1 MGPRPVPA
9 ANVSVVSD
17 NISRDALR
25 AVFSLTGTQPGA
37 ISSRHAIMGGH
48 GTITLV
54 GASEA
59 LMTRA
64 WDVAFQCEKRW
75 TRFSPDSDISRLNQ
89 AEGSP
94 VEVDPATFRLI
105 SAMRVGHDITLGAFD
120 PTLLVDELKAGYG
133 SSVVDSTRTTTLP
146 ASAVSPG
153 NLAGIRLADTTITL
167 PLGTVLDA
175 GGIGKGLAAD
185 LVCEFALA
193 EGAWGVMA
201 EFGGDVVVAGQ
212 APDGVAWRLG
222 IEDPFDTQKHAAVIR
237 LSQGAIVTSS
247 QRKRRFGAEGDQ
259 THHLIDPATHASAK
273 TNVQTVTVIAATGA
287 RAEALTKRGF
297 LQDTSRYLQWLP
309 TVGAA
314 GMVIDD
320 AGVEMTSENWMR
332 YQ

>member
-1 MGPRPVPA
+1 
-9 ANVSVVSD
+9 
-17 NISRDALR
+17 
-25 AVFSLTGTQPGA
+25 
-37 ISSRHAIMGGH
+37 MGGH

-59 LMTRA
+59 VMSGA
-64 WDVAFQCEKRW
+64 WELVSRCEQLW
-75 TRFSPDSDISRLNQ
+75 TRFSPDSDISRLNS
-89 AEGSP
+89 AEGAP
-94 VEVDPATFRLI
+94 VTVDPLTFRLI
-105 SAMRVGHDITLGAFD
+105 SAMKVGHDISLGAFD
-120 PTLLVDELKAGYG
+120 PTLLVDELNAGYVA
-133 SSVVDSTRTTTLP
+133 SVLDPARTTVLP
-146 ASAVSPG
+146 ASATSLG
-153 NLAGIRLADTTITL
+153 NLAGIRVSHSSPESPATVTM

-201 EFGGDVVVAGQ
+201 EFGGDIVVAGN

-222 IEDPFDTQKHAAVIR
+222 IENPFDTQTHAAIIR
-237 LSQGAIVTSS
+237 LSEGAIVTSS
-247 QRKRRFGAEGDQ
+247 QRKRRFGSEGKE

-273 TNVQTVTVIAATGA
+273 TSVQTVTVIAATGA
-287 RAEALTKRGF
+287 RAEALTKPGF
-297 LQDTSRYLQWLP
+297 LQDTTHYLQWLP

-320 AGVEMTSENWMR
+320 AGAEMVSENWIR

>member
-1 MGPRPVPA
+1 VTT
-9 ANVSVVSD
+9 D

-25 AVFSLTGTQPGA
+25 AVFSLTGTQPGV
-37 ISSRHAIMGGH
+37 ISSRQEIMGGH
-48 GTITLV
+48 GTISLV

-59 LMTRA
+59 LMTRT
-64 WDVAFQCEKRW
+64 WDFVRECEKRW

-89 AEGSP
+89 AEGAP
-94 VEVDPATFRLI
+94 VEVDPLTFRLI
-105 SAMRVGHDITLGAFD
+105 SAMRVGHEISLGAFD

-133 SSVVDSTRTTTLP
+133 SSVLDSTRTTTLP

-153 NLAGIRLADTTITL
+153 NLAGIRLADTTVTL

-201 EFGGDVVVAGQ
+201 EFGGDVVVAGK

-222 IEDPFDTQKHAAVIR
+222 IEDPFDPEKHAAIIR

-247 QRKRRFGAEGDQ
+247 QRKRRFGAEGNE
-259 THHLIDPATHASAK
+259 THHLIDPVTHASAK
-273 TNVQTVTVIAATGA
+273 TTVQTVTVIAATGA
-287 RAEALTKRGF
+287 RAEALTKPGF
-297 LQDTSRYLQWLP
+297 LQEPTHYLEWLP

-320 AGVEMTSENWMR
+320 AGAELVSENWIR